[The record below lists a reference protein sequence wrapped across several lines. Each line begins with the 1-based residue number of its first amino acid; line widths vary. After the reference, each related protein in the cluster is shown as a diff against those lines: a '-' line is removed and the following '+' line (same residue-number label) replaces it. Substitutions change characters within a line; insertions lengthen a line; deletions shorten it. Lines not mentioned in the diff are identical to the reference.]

1 MPGWFLSYT
10 AATTGISWNL
20 SGSSPINTKQKK
32 KKGSTLKSEETNMN
46 PVEVVKGRYDAIKAM
61 DAALFFVIAK
71 SGNKNTLAYS
81 YDATSIVRP

>member
-1 MPGWFLSYT
+1 
-10 AATTGISWNL
+10 
-20 SGSSPINTKQKK
+20 
-32 KKGSTLKSEETNMN
+32 MN